1 MVEALSKRSVV
12 IAPAAGFVSTTSAKG
27 VAVAFTSLDH
37 LKQVEKGD
45 GEGIA
50 AKVKKGFAVALLGL
64 TIVTGVT
71 PAMAETTTNQL
82 PMATSQSL
90 FLDASQLE
98 KTRFG
103 DVNYDKLF
111 GSQAGSVQSGTIAGT
126 QARSVDEGTKAA
138 FDVFESRLSQLLQ
151 RDAGS
156 LASGLRPLESLDSL
170 TPTQQRDLQK
180 NMQRAFTDLVQNVPI
195 GAFSPGVQNTLESL
209 LGALGNNKDL
219 STTTLKQFGK
229 LGGDAAG
236 EVAKD
241 LVKDFKNDHPAAFWS
256 LASAGATAAIAVGY
270 TQGTDAL
277 AKLGIKPEVKT
288 RIFGDVKLK
297 VGVEAGKQFSNPVV
311 NVGLD
316 GQHTFQS
323 GTTIRG
329 GVAAEIH
336 GKEFVGGNINAG
348 VTTTSGF
355 NLDTA
360 VRFDGSGKPFDARLS
375 ASQRFN
381 LNNGQG
387 VVFAN
392 GIFSDGSHGTVKQ
405 ATLSGGVAA
414 LHGPWTTTVSANYD
428 FNSETFSSSLSTGR
442 SFSINKKNDLDLQI
456 RGSVDNKGNGYVG
469 VGAIFHF

>member
-1 MVEALSKRSVV
+1 MVEALSRRSVV
-12 IAPAAGFVSTTSAKG
+12 IAPANGFVSTTLTKG
-27 VAVAFTSLDH
+27 ALLAATSLNH

-45 GEGIA
+45 DDVGA
-50 AKVKKGFAVALLGL
+50 RVKKGLAVALLGL

-71 PAMAETTTNQL
+71 PAWADSATNQL
-82 PMATSQSL
+82 PVTTTQGL

-103 DVNYDKLF
+103 DVNYGKLF
-111 GSQAGSVQSGTIAGT
+111 GTQAGTIQSGVIART
-126 QARSVDEGTKAA
+126 QAQSVDEGTRAA
-138 FDVFESRLSQLLQ
+138 FNVFESRLSQLLQ

-156 LASGLRPLESLDSL
+156 IASGLRPLESLDSL
-170 TPTQQRDLQK
+170 TPAQQKDLQK

-195 GAFSPGVQNTLESL
+195 GAFSPGVQNTLQSL
-209 LGALGNNKDL
+209 LGALGNNQDL

-241 LVKDFKNDHPAAFWS
+241 FVKDFKNDHPAAFWS
-256 LASAGATAAIAVGY
+256 LASAVATAAVVVGY

-288 RIFGDVKLK
+288 RIFDDVRLK
-297 VGVEAGKQFSNPVV
+297 VGVEAGKQFSNPIL

-316 GQHTFQS
+316 GQHTFQG

-329 GVAAEIH
+329 AVAAEIH
-336 GKEFVGGNINAG
+336 GKELVGGRIDAG
-348 VTTTSGF
+348 VSTMSGF

-381 LNNGQG
+381 LNNAQG

-392 GIFSDGSHGTVKQ
+392 GIYSDGSYGTTKQ
-405 ATLSGGVAA
+405 ATLSGGVVA
-414 LHGPWTTTVSANYD
+414 LHGPWTTSVSANYD
-428 FNSETFSSSLSTGR
+428 FNSETFSSSLATGR
-442 SFSINKKNDLDLQI
+442 SFNVNQKNDLDLQI
-456 RGSVDNKGNGYVG
+456 RGSVDNKGNGYLGVG
-469 VGAIFHF
+469 VNFRF